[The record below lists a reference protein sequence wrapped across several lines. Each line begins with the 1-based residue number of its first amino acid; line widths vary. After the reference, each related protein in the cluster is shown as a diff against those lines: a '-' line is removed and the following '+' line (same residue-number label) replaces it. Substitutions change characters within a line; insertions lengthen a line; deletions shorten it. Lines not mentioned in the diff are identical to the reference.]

1 MAAYLFVLFMLAHHT
16 QFHLYVDSNWLA
28 DYPLRDVSVLY
39 SVNFHESIECLQ
51 LHLLLLLIV
60 TLPCVMPLLSEHI
73 ERS

>member
-1 MAAYLFVLFMLAHHT
+1 MAAYLYVLFILAHHT
-16 QFHLYVDSNWLA
+16 QFHLYVDSNSLA
-28 DYPLRDVSVLY
+28 DYSLRDVSVLY
-39 SVNFHESIECLQ
+39 SVNFHEPIECLQ